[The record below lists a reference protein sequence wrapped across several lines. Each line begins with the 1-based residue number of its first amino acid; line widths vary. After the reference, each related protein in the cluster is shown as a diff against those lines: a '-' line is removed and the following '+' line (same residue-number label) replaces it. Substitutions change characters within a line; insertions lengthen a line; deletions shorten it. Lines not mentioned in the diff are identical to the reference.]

1 VKETGKITKV
11 TIDSVPQ
18 KNFSFLGIVTS
29 EPDNKLAHLFNKK
42 FGFSLSHS
50 DDEIINE
57 PDNEQVSFSK
67 FITPEK
73 KYILI
78 SNRSSRSFLLRKI
91 NKIDF
96 LFIKAPELM
105 SETACGLSLQNIA
118 GEIRKLDG
126 ITAVF
131 IFNSNEIRDKNME
144 ILQNLM
150 E

>member
-1 VKETGKITKV
+1 MKETGKITKV
-11 TIDSVPQ
+11 TIDSVPK

-29 EPDNKLAHLFNKK
+29 EPDYKLSHLLNKK
-42 FGFSLSHS
+42 FSLSLSHS
-50 DDEIINE
+50 DDEVITE
-57 PDNEQVSFSK
+57 PDNEQAAFSK
-67 FITPEK
+67 FITQDK
-73 KYILI
+73 KYTLI
-78 SNRSSRSFLLRKI
+78 SNRSSQSFLLRKI

-96 LFIKAPELM
+96 LFIKAPELTA
-105 SETACGLSLQNIA
+105 ETTCGLSLQNIA

-144 ILQNLM
+144 FLQNLM